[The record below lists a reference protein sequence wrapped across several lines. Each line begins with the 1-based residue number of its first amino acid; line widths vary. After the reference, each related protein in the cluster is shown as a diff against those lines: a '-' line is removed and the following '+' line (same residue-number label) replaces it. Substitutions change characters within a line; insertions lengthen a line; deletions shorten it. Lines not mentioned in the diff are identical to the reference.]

1 MFTAPNSEI
10 IQEYSEPC
18 VNSGIFRTLV
28 YLESWHIQN
37 QRHTQNPVISRTL
50 AHSEPETYS
59 ESWIIQNPELFRTGG
74 ILRTLSKIN
83 NGVLSETANGYDYF
97 RKS

>member
-1 MFTAPNSEI
+1 MASLQVLTEKKKKKTLKGYIKVFTAPNSEI
-10 IQEYSEPC
+10 IQEYFEPC

-37 QRHTQNPVISRTL
+37 QRHTQKPVISKTL

-59 ESWIIQNPELFRTGG
+59 EP
-74 ILRTLSKIN
+74 
-83 NGVLSETANGYDYF
+83 
-97 RKS
+97 

>member
-1 MFTAPNSEI
+1 MASLQVLTEKKKKKTLKGYIKVFTAPNSEI

-28 YLESWHIQN
+28 YLESWH
-37 QRHTQNPVISRTL
+37 TQKPVISKTL

-59 ESWIIQNPELFRTGG
+59 EP
-74 ILRTLSKIN
+74 
-83 NGVLSETANGYDYF
+83 
-97 RKS
+97 